1 MRVLILLLVYPSWV
15 SMYFCEAKE
24 AVLAYKQAKSF
35 YPKQFSLNSPI
46 TKVEIYTFQK
56 NIVL

>member
-1 MRVLILLLVYPSWV
+1 
-15 SMYFCEAKE
+15 MYFSEAKDT
-24 AVLAYKQAKSF
+24 VLGYKRAKSF
-35 YPKQFSLNSPI
+35 YPKQFSLNYPI